1 MTAVEKP
8 ADIIKGNDWKTDLKL
23 PSKDLRYKT
32 AVFFLWIK
40 FILIYLGCY

>member
-8 ADIIKGNDWKTDLKL
+8 AEIIKGNDWKTDLKL

-32 AVFFLWIK
+32 AVCSFNI
-40 FILIYLGCY
+40 